1 MGNDVT
7 IKVDSRVMYG
17 LVALVAVVGIFAI
30 GLWLGDQ
37 MSGEATAPNT
47 AVTGGTVPGGAVAL
61 NPVAGDVVPAA
72 TVPIVIGTPAV
83 AAQGAVPV
91 SKDTVPV
98 EDGQPRIW
106 IPEVADTSFQ
116 YDFGSIPPTDK
127 VEHDFIIENIGSGVL
142 EIQDASAS
150 CGCTAAVVA
159 DTTVDPGGSTT
170 IRVSYDPRVN
180 QEFGKFVTKQ
190 IRIKSNDP
198 LVPLAEFT
206 ITADVQA
213 Q

>member
-7 IKVDSRVMYG
+7 IKVDSRVLYG
-17 LVALVAVVGIFAI
+17 LIALVAVVGIFAI

-37 MSGEATAPNT
+37 MSGNT
-47 AVTGGTVPGGAVAL
+47 ASVPAEGPVAGAAVPPGVATVPGL
-61 NPVAGDVVPAA
+61 PPVVV
-72 TVPIVIGTPAV
+72 GTPVV
-83 AAQGAVPV
+83 AQTGASPV
-91 SKDTVPV
+91 SKDEVPV
-98 EDGQPRIW
+98 EEGQPRLW
-106 IPEVADTSFQ
+106 IPEVAETSFQ
-116 YDFGSIPPTDK
+116 YDFGSIPATDK
-127 VEHDFIIENIGSGVL
+127 VEHDFIIENVGSGVL

-159 DTTVDPGGSTT
+159 DTSVDAGGSTT

-180 QEFGKFVTKQ
+180 SEFGKFVTKQ

>member
-1 MGNDVT
+1 
-7 IKVDSRVMYG
+7 MYG

-37 MSGEATAPNT
+37 MSAPETTQTTAAAP
-47 AVTGGTVPGGAVAL
+47 TVVGSAPIAGGAVD
-61 NPVAGDVVPAA
+61 NSVPVA
-72 TVPIVIGTPAV
+72 TVPV
-83 AAQGAVPV
+83 ADAQAGAAPV
-91 SKDTVPV
+91 SV
-98 EDGQPRIW
+98 ESVAVEEGQPRLW
-106 IPEVADTSFQ
+106 IEEVAATNWQ
-116 YDFGSIPPTDK
+116 YDFGSILATDK
-127 VEHDFIIENIGSGVL
+127 VEHDFEVTNVGSGVL

-150 CGCTAAVVA
+150 CGCTAAVVS
-159 DTTVDPGGSTT
+159 DTTVEPGGTSQ